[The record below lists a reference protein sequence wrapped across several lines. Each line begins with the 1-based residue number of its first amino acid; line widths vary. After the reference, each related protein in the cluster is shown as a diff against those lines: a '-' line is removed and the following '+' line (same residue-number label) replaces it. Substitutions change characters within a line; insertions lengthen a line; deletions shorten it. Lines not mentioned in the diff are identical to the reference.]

1 MLPLKSIGF
10 LMMFFGLCSTSLFV
24 PILGVANYMLV
35 YQIAPEHTWWYKP
48 IAHLGIRYSMTSAVC
63 MMFGMV
69 ISLPRL
75 PGVKPLV
82 NLWDAAAI
90 LLLMVVILCDITG
103 LPPSPLSLMLTE
115 KYLKM
120 MVFVF
125 CLTRLTTT
133 KQNFTIVIWVLVIG
147 SLYIGYD
154 AWTAPRGAFSRGRL
168 EFIGGPDFRH
178 SSGLSAHMASMLPII
193 GACFMVTP
201 SWKLRAI
208 IAVSGALTVNTII
221 LCRTRS
227 AFVGLAVG
235 GVIALIFAPK
245 RMRLKTYLAIG
256 IAAVCAYALTDVAF
270 WERMSTLND
279 RTALQSDKSAMG
291 RVDIWKAA
299 GKIVTQYPLGVG
311 IGNFETTM
319 QKTHPHIGRRAAHN
333 TFVLCVT
340 ELGVQGLCLFLI
352 IVAASFHSAW
362 RCVRRADQTH
372 DPAWTRFMGYGLI
385 LSMVTGFGAQMFTE
399 RLYTEA
405 FWWILALPT
414 CLHRVVVREISEKRL
429 ALHNGQYANL
439 QSWQAASPSLSP
451 YPPRGAFA

>member
-1 MLPLKSIGF
+1 
-10 LMMFFGLCSTSLFV
+10 MMFFGLCSTSLFV

-75 PGVKPLV
+75 PGVKPLINV
-82 NLWDAAAI
+82 WDAAAV
-90 LLLMVVILCDITG
+90 LLLLTVILCDITG
-103 LPPSPLSLMLTE
+103 LPPSPISLMLTE
-115 KYLKM
+115 KFVKM

-133 KQNFTIVIWVLVIG
+133 RKSYDIVTWVLVIG

-154 AWTAPRGAFSRGRL
+154 AWTAPRGAFSHGRL

-193 GACFMVTP
+193 GACFMATP
-201 SWKLRAI
+201 SWKLRAVA
-208 IAVSGALTVNTII
+208 AVSGALTVNTVV

-227 AFVGLAVG
+227 AFVGLALGAV
-235 GVIALIFAPK
+235 VALIIAPK
-245 RMRLKTYLAIG
+245 RKRLKTYLAISA
-256 IAAVCAYALTDVAF
+256 AAVCAYALTDNAF
-270 WERMSTLND
+270 WERMATLND
-279 RTALQSDKSAMG
+279 RSALEADKSATG
-291 RVDIWKAA
+291 RLDIWKAA
-299 GKIVTQYPLGVG
+299 GEMIIQYPLGVG
-311 IGNFETTM
+311 IGNFEYTL

-333 TFVLCVT
+333 TLVLCFA
-340 ELGVQGLCLFLI
+340 ELGLQGICLFLVI
-352 IVAASFHSAW
+352 IAMSIRAAWLA
-362 RCVRRADQTH
+362 VRRADQTH
-372 DPAWTRFMGYGLI
+372 DPAWTRFTGYGLI
-385 LSMVTGFGAQMFTE
+385 LAIVIGLGAQMFTE

-414 CLHRVVVREISEKRL
+414 CLHRVVVREMSEKRL
-429 ALHNGQYANL
+429 ALHNGQFANMR
-439 QSWQAASPSLSP
+439 SWQNAIPTIPP
-451 YPPRGAFA
+451 YPSRGAFA